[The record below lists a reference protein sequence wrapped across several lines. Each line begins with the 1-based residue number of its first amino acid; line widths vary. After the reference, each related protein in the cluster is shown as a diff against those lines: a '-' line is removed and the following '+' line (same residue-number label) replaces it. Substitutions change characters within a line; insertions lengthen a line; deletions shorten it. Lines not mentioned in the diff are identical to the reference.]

1 MNEKANYGNWVPEK
15 ALYMLFGA
23 VIVLG
28 VIAVAVQVA
37 LSEMVIAIIVGV
49 LCILTLVMAIY
60 MLICHEAF
68 AFGKGNMMAGVH
80 EHLIKHL
87 DWDGEGKLL
96 DIGCGAAALTVHCAK
111 AFPKAQITAMDYWG
125 VEWNYAKEQCEKNAK
140 IEGVADH
147 IAFQKGDAAK
157 LDFPDE
163 TFDAV
168 VSNFVFHEVRTAKD
182 KRDVVKEA
190 LRVLKKGGVFSF
202 QDMFS
207 QKALYG
213 DMEEF
218 VRILKEEGIDDPVLF
233 GAICAH
239 NPKSGVKAKTKI
251 QYALLAADPM
261 SGFLKAVAQIYPD
274 KKIASVKRKSV
285 IKRFNE
291 ARFAKGANR
300 DYMESIEFTGLMLE
314 DLIDIGLEE
323 MCAISDELGL

>member
-111 AFPKAQITAMDYWG
+111 AFPKAQITAMITG
-125 VEWNYAKEQCEKNAK
+125 VWNG
-140 IEGVADH
+140 IM
-147 IAFQKGDAAK
+147 QKSSARK
-157 LDFPDE
+157 MQ
-163 TFDAV
+163 
-168 VSNFVFHEVRTAKD
+168 R
-182 KRDVVKEA
+182 
-190 LRVLKKGGVFSF
+190 
-202 QDMFS
+202 
-207 QKALYG
+207 
-213 DMEEF
+213 
-218 VRILKEEGIDDPVLF
+218 LKELQTISLF
-233 GAICAH
+233 
-239 NPKSGVKAKTKI
+239 
-251 QYALLAADPM
+251 
-261 SGFLKAVAQIYPD
+261 
-274 KKIASVKRKSV
+274 KKEMQQNWIS
-285 IKRFNE
+285 
-291 ARFAKGANR
+291 
-300 DYMESIEFTGLMLE
+300 LMRHL
-314 DLIDIGLEE
+314 
-323 MCAISDELGL
+323 MQ